1 MLAIRA
7 QETATSTA
15 VTRPATSTTNYPT
28 YEIHDGSISSL
39 SAHSLKAVPKA
50 PASPTAAVAALKN
63 LFTSSRPRSGSRA
76 ASINS
81 ERPQD
86 RDVGEE
92 SFTRVGSS
100 LLSILRSS
108 TPDAK
113 SVASIQNTVR
123 TNFANPTPAVPVERR
138 IDNKIL
144 KDPRSARESADS
156 ANKDIRLQKRLSL
169 EVTLPLHPPPR
180 KRWTSVSQSTPPT
193 TVENLTASSN
203 NNSGRSSLS
212 ISQVPIDKS
221 ELERP
226 SSPSHFQFG
235 TPEQRPRTP
244 SLQSVSTFASVE
256 NRISMERSSGSMKRS
271 STSNS
276 RRWSKQS
283 NLPSRLSLPSDSSTT
298 SGPADPRPS
307 FNSRDS
313 QKSLVSGL
321 PSFSNRTSLSESLH
335 SVNSLNA
342 NHNAGGTSTRV
353 RSSMPPPPRPAP
365 TSALPP
371 APVGVQDLFNPD
383 VPKPSETKTDG
394 TKTSFRSSSTQRAS
408 RLSLMTARPPP
419 ITGLPP
425 RPDEPTYKAHHR
437 RMSSEGSIHRYSATL
452 EVIPGSPAVS
462 STKAQNLFPHP
473 LPPPPP
479 PPSGPLPPPPP
490 PDDQLPHKRLIS
502 LKQRLRMLSTGS
514 VTGQSQTLGKLR
526 LSTKR
531 ATGDLPLPAHFMTT
545 SSPATPIAEKIMP
558 FQDDSFLQMHTP
570 VISTFPNTFLG
581 KLPPQDLLPSQ
592 DSEIAEITSLSP
604 PPRRGLKQM
613 TEVDFPPQKNTF
625 AQLAEDKLTPID
637 ELNHF
642 PSPPG
647 SPVIPMNNNSQI
659 LLETIER
666 SSLGEESVSPGS
678 SSVDD
683 KIGSYVDSQHVS
695 LSRPSSII
703 SLGIMSI

>member
-1 MLAIRA
+1 MDVMLTIRA

-15 VTRPATSTTNYPT
+15 VARPVTSTTNYPT
-28 YEIHDGSISSL
+28 NEIYDGSISSR
-39 SAHSLKAVPKA
+39 SAHSLKALPKA
-50 PASPTAAVAALKN
+50 PASPTTAVAALKN

-76 ASINS
+76 ASIKS

-92 SFTRVGSS
+92 SFARVGSS

-108 TPDAK
+108 TPDAQ

-123 TNFANPTPAVPVERR
+123 TDFANPTPAMPIERR
-138 IDNKIL
+138 LDNKIL
-144 KDPRSARESADS
+144 KDSHSAWENADS
-156 ANKDIRLQKRLSL
+156 ANKDARSQKRLSL

-180 KRWTSVSQSTPPT
+180 KRWTSISQSTPPT
-193 TVENLTASSN
+193 AVENLTASSN

-221 ELERP
+221 ELDRP
-226 SSPSHFQFG
+226 SSSSHFQFG
-235 TPEQRPRTP
+235 TPEQRPRAP

-276 RRWSKQS
+276 RRWSRQS
-283 NLPSRLSLPSDSSTT
+283 NLTSRVSPPSDSSIT
-298 SGPADPRPS
+298 SGPGDPHPS
-307 FNSRDS
+307 FNSSRDS

-335 SVNSLNA
+335 SVNSSNA
-342 NHNAGGTSTRV
+342 NHNAGATSTRV

-371 APVGVQDLFNPD
+371 APVGVQHPD
-383 VPKPSETKTDG
+383 VPKPSETDG
-394 TKTSFRSSSTQRAS
+394 TKTSVRSSSTQRAS

-437 RMSSEGSIHRYSATL
+437 RMSSEGSVHRYSAAL

-462 STKAQNLFPHP
+462 STKARNISPHP

-479 PPSGPLPPPPP
+479 PPSGPLPLPPP
-490 PDDQLPHKRLIS
+490 PDDQIPHKRLMS
-502 LKQRLRMLSTGS
+502 LRQRLRMLSTGS
-514 VTGQSQTLGKLR
+514 VTGQSQTLGKLGP
-526 LSTKR
+526 LTER
-531 ATGDLPLPAHFMTT
+531 ATGDLPLPAHFTTT
-545 SSPATPIAEKIMP
+545 STPATPIAEKIMP

-570 VISTFPNTFLG
+570 VMSTYPTTFLG
-581 KLPPQDLLPSQ
+581 KLPPQDLLLSR
-592 DSEIAEITSLSP
+592 DSEIAEVTSLSP
-604 PPRRGLKQM
+604 PPRRGFKQM
-613 TEVDFPPQKNTF
+613 TEVDFPPQKIT
-625 AQLAEDKLTPID
+625 EDKLTPID
-637 ELNHF
+637 ELNHS

-647 SPVIPMNNNSQI
+647 SPVIPMIDDSQN
-659 LLETIER
+659 LFETIER

-683 KIGSYVDSQHVS
+683 KINSYVDSRHVS
-695 LSRPSSII
+695 LSRPSSVI
-703 SLGIMSI
+703 SLGI

>member
-1 MLAIRA
+1 MDVMLTIRA

-15 VTRPATSTTNYPT
+15 VARPVTSTTNY
-28 YEIHDGSISSL
+28 EIYDGSISSR

-50 PASPTAAVAALKN
+50 PASPTTAVAALKN
-63 LFTSSRPRSGSRA
+63 LFTSSRPRSASRA
-76 ASINS
+76 ASIKS

-86 RDVGEE
+86 RDAGEE
-92 SFTRVGSS
+92 SFARMGSS

-108 TPDAK
+108 TPDAQ
-113 SVASIQNTVR
+113 SVPSIQNTVR
-123 TNFANPTPAVPVERR
+123 TDFANPTPAMPIERR
-138 IDNKIL
+138 LDNKIL
-144 KDPRSARESADS
+144 KDPHSAQENADS
-156 ANKDIRLQKRLSL
+156 ANKDARLQKRLSL

-193 TVENLTASSN
+193 AVENLTANSN
-203 NNSGRSSLS
+203 DNSESGTSSLS

-221 ELERP
+221 DHERP

-235 TPEQRPRTP
+235 TPEQRPRAP

-256 NRISMERSSGSMKRS
+256 NRISMERSSGSMKRN

-283 NLPSRLSLPSDSSTT
+283 NLTSRLSPPSDSSIT
-298 SGPADPRPS
+298 SGPGDPRPS
-307 FNSRDS
+307 FNSARDS

-335 SVNSLNA
+335 SVNSSNA
-342 NHNAGGTSTRV
+342 NHNAGATSTRV

-383 VPKPSETKTDG
+383 VPKPSESKTDG

-437 RMSSEGSIHRYSATL
+437 RMSSEGSVHRYSAAL
-452 EVIPGSPAVS
+452 EAIPGSPAVS
-462 STKAQNLFPHP
+462 SSKARNISPHP

-479 PPSGPLPPPPP
+479 PPSGPLPPPP
-490 PDDQLPHKRLIS
+490 DDNIPHKRLIS
-502 LKQRLRMLSTGS
+502 LRQRLRMLSTGS

-526 LSTKR
+526 PLTER

-545 SSPATPIAEKIMP
+545 STPATPIAEKIMP

-570 VISTFPNTFLG
+570 VMSTYSSTFLG
-581 KLPPQDLLPSQ
+581 KLPPQDLLLSR
-592 DSEIAEITSLSP
+592 DSEIAEVTSLSP

-613 TEVDFPPQKNTF
+613 TEVDFPPQKITD
-625 AQLAEDKLTPID
+625 DKLTPID
-637 ELNHF
+637 ELNHS

-647 SPVIPMNNNSQI
+647 SPVIPMINDSQN
-659 LLETIER
+659 LFETIER

-683 KIGSYVDSQHVS
+683 KINSYVDSRHVS
-695 LSRPSSII
+695 LSRPSSVI
-703 SLGIMSI
+703 SLGI